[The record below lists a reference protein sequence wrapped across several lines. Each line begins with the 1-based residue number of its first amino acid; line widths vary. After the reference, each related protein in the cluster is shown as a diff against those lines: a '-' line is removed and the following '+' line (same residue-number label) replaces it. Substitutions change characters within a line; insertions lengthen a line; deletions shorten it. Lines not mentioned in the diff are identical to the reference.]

1 MSNKSEKERKNDNRS
16 SNPKTANPITMD
28 TDNDM
33 RKPVRGL
40 PNK

>member
-1 MSNKSEKERKNDNRS
+1 MATKSEKKKRNDDRTT
-16 SNPKTANPITMD
+16 NPKTANPITMD
-28 TDNDM
+28 TDTNM